1 MEETT
6 AALETVLETIEPVV
20 ESAAEAASAGI
31 AFEPF
36 NFVSNLQYMGMGM
49 LGIFIV
55 IAAIWGVTV
64 ALNKIFSEKPKADA
78 DSEN

>member
-6 AALETVLETIEPVV
+6 ALVTEAVEALET
-20 ESAAEAASAGI
+20 AAVEAASSGI
-31 AFEPF
+31 LFEPM
-36 NFVSNLQYMGMGM
+36 NFIYNLKWMGLGM

-64 ALNKIFSEKPKADA
+64 ALNKFCKEKPKAD
-78 DSEN
+78 EE